1 MKVAIVGGA
10 GKMGRLFG
18 GYLKENG
25 HVISIV
31 DPRARSSGLMNS
43 EISSISGVDVII
55 VSVPMER
62 MTKVLKEVRIN
73 LMKSSQVI
81 ELSSLKSVTRTTMHK
96 IAADGH
102 TSVSLHPLFGPGI
115 GNLGRA
121 RMALIPVL
129 NEGKEKKVVRK
140 LFPEAKIVVVG
151 LKEHEDAMTSILSL
165 TYFSN
170 LLFASS
176 LKKKELKTLRALAG
190 TTFSIQLTLSEALL
204 NEDPSLSASILL
216 LNPEFS
222 KIAQDFALR
231 TRILAQQIEKKDRV
245 SIISQLKEAR
255 KILGDDES
263 LNRSYQ
269 KLYSIISKLDH

>member
-18 GYLKENG
+18 GYLERNG
-25 HVISIV
+25 HEISII
-31 DPRARSSGLMNS
+31 DPKATSSRFTS
-43 EISSISGVDVII
+43 PKISSIREVDVVI

-62 MTKVLKEVRIN
+62 MTRVLQEVRVN
-73 LMKSSQVI
+73 LKGSSQVI
-81 ELSSLKSVTRTTMHK
+81 ELSSLKSVTHTMMRK
-96 IAADGH
+96 IAVDGH

-115 GNLGRA
+115 RDLDRA

-129 NEGKEKKVVRK
+129 NEGIEKKLVRK
-140 LFPEAKIVVVG
+140 LFPKGKIVVVE
-151 LKEHEDAMTSILSL
+151 LKEHEHAMTSILSL

-170 LLFASS
+170 LLFAAS
-176 LKKKELKTLRALAG
+176 LKKQDLKTFRTLTG

-204 NEDPSLSASILL
+204 NEDPSLFASILL

-222 KIAQDFALR
+222 KIAQDFANR
-231 TRILAQQIEKKDRV
+231 TKTLAQQIEKKDRASV
-245 SIISQLKEAR
+245 TSQLKAAR
-255 KILGDDES
+255 KILGDSES

-269 KLYSIISKLDH
+269 KLYAIISKLDN

>member
-25 HVISIV
+25 HVVSIV
-31 DPRARSSGLMNS
+31 DPRARSLGLTNS
-43 EISSISGVDVII
+43 KISSISGVDVII
-55 VSVPMER
+55 VSVPMEH
-62 MTKVLKEVRIN
+62 MTKVLKEVQIN
-73 LMKSSQVI
+73 LKKSSQVV
-81 ELSSLKSVTRTTMHK
+81 ELSSLKSVTQTTMRK

-102 TSVSLHPLFGPGI
+102 TSVSLHPLFGPGMR
-115 GNLGRA
+115 NLRRA

-140 LFPEAKIVVVG
+140 LFPEGKIVVVG

-216 LNPEFS
+216 QNPEFS

-231 TRILAQQIEKKDRV
+231 TRILAQQIEKKDRLG
-245 SIISQLKEAR
+245 ITSQLKEAR

>member
-1 MKVAIVGGA
+1 MRIAIVGGA

-18 GYLKENG
+18 RYLKKNG
-25 HVISIV
+25 HEISII
-31 DPRARSSGLMNS
+31 DPRARSSGLRNS
-43 EISSISGVDVII
+43 TISSISGVDVII

-62 MTKVLKEVRIN
+62 MATVLKEVRIN
-73 LMKSSQVI
+73 LQKSSQVI
-81 ELSSLKSVTRTTMHK
+81 ELSSLKSVTLTTMRK
-96 IAADGH
+96 IASDGH

-115 GNLGRA
+115 GNLRGA

-129 NEGKEKKVVRK
+129 NKKKEKKLVRK
-140 LFPEAKIVVVG
+140 LFPEGKIVEVG
-151 LKEHEDAMTSILSL
+151 LKEHEQAMTSILSL
-165 TYFSN
+165 TYYSN

-176 LKKKELKTLRALAG
+176 LKKKEMKTLRALAG

-204 NEDPSLSASILL
+204 NEEPSLSASILL

-231 TRILAQQIEKKDRV
+231 TRILAQQIENKDRV
-245 SIISQLKEAR
+245 SVTRQLKEAR

-269 KLYSIISKLDH
+269 KLYSIVSKLDN